1 MPGIDVQELFSQGLN
16 GRCGK
21 CLRPAAMEI
30 RVFMPAVDFVR
41 DMPQMAMK
49 IAAKNEGK
57 IPVVM
62 FRGPGGQ
69 PRKFVR
75 ALHAFACR
83 QCRKE
88 LELWAAKAPSYAVV
102 EIAEAPK
109 QAIQVGAGS

>member
-1 MPGIDVQELFSQGLN
+1 M
-16 GRCGK
+16 
-21 CLRPAAMEI
+21 RPAAMQI

-57 IPVVM
+57 IPVVL
-62 FRGPGGQ
+62 FKGPDGGE
-69 PRKFVR
+69 RKFVR
-75 ALHAFACR
+75 ALDAYACR
-83 QCRKE
+83 GCRKE
-88 LELWAAKAPSYAVV
+88 LEHWAAQAPSYAVV